1 MSRNLQI
8 MSIPLAGNNRGV
20 ILQMIFL
27 FNLLKK
33 MLQTKKKSINTSIIS
48 VCLRF
53 IYLDFTAKEGN

>member
-1 MSRNLQI
+1 